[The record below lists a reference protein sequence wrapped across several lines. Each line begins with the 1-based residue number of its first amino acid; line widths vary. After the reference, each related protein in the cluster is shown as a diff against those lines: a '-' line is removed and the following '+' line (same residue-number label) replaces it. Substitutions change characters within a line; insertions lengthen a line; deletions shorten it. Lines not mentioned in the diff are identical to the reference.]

1 MHALGNPICS
11 FLNCGHFRVVM
22 KSKGL
27 NHRDKTIAR
36 LQVIGGV
43 VIVITPKL
51 NERPPELMAIDLL
64 NSIPQRSIAF
74 CDPFRLTMSNAC
86 IQYYL
91 TYLRLSLGASPTLMI
106 VSNLFGKHLK

>member
-36 LQVIGGV
+36 LQVIGGSCNCNY
-43 VIVITPKL
+43 P
-51 NERPPELMAIDLL
+51 
-64 NSIPQRSIAF
+64 
-74 CDPFRLTMSNAC
+74 
-86 IQYYL
+86 
-91 TYLRLSLGASPTLMI
+91 
-106 VSNLFGKHLK
+106 